1 MSLDPGRTFRIVPSR
16 GSYDVLGMRAA
27 YGARHINNTAP
38 GEPGWLGN
46 AHVAVDA
53 GGQLSRQ
60 EASDLFLQDFIRR
73 YEQEPEFR
81 AAAQGLVGKTVGY
94 YKPGEEFSHLKSV
107 QAWLAGRDFAAD
119 NGGAP
124 TPTPE
129 QAHQLSLAIEAKPPA
144 EQRKAGDVWPLFAAS
159 AALGLGGI
167 SLAALLDAQERDE
180 PPPPTLVGK

>member
-1 MSLDPGRTFRIVPSR
+1 MDYGRTFRIVPSR
-16 GSYDVLGMRAA
+16 GRYDVLGMRSG
-27 YGARHINNTAP
+27 GANITNARP

-46 AHVAVDA
+46 PYVAVDA
-53 GGQLSRQ
+53 GGRYSRQ
-60 EASDLFLQDFIRR
+60 EASELFAQEFEKR
-73 YEQEPEFR
+73 YLADAEFR
-81 AAAQGLVGKTVGY
+81 AAAQALVGKSVGY

-107 QAWLAGRDFAAD
+107 QQWLAGRDFAAD

-129 QAHQLSLAIEAKPPA
+129 QAHQLSLAIEAKSPA

-167 SLAALLDAQERDE
+167 SLAALLDSQERSQE
-180 PPPPTLVGK
+180 PPPTLLDR